1 MIKKIINY
9 SREQLYQKVAK
20 IRLKNKDFSIISDD
34 CWGGR
39 VYTDVGISYTSP
51 TVNLFFYSS
60 CFLKLV
66 QDLQHYIDKEL
77 EFVTTSKYE
86 IANQSRKNS
95 GKNYP
100 IGKLGDI
107 EIHFLHSK
115 DNEDAKT
122 KWNNR
127 KSRLNYDKLFF
138 KFSDAYLIDEKDL
151 IEFENLPLKNKVIFV
166 SKKYEG
172 LNNAIHLKEFEKEG
186 FVGDA
191 FKYRWIYR
199 KYFNS
204 VKWLNNVR

>member
-9 SREQLYQKVAK
+9 LREHLYQKGARF
-20 IRLKNKDFSIISDD
+20 RLKNKNFSIISDD

-39 VYTDVGISYTSP
+39 VYTDVGIAYTSP

-66 QDLQHYIDKEL
+66 IDLQNYMDKEI

-86 IANQSRKNS
+86 VANESRKNS

-115 DNEDAKT
+115 DNKDALT
-122 KWNNR
+122 KWNYR

-138 KFSDAYLIDEKDL
+138 KFSDAYLIDVKDL
-151 IEFENLPLKNKVIFV
+151 IEFEKLPLKNKVIFV

-172 LNNAIHLKEFEKEG
+172 LTNFIYLKEFDKQG

-191 FKYRWIYR
+191 FKHRWIYR
-199 KYFNS
+199 NYFDAI
-204 VKWLNNVR
+204 KWINNGK

>member
-1 MIKKIINY
+1 MLKKIFSY
-9 SREQLYQKVAK
+9 LREQLYQKLAK
-20 IRLKNKDFSIISDD
+20 IRLKNKNFSIISDD

-39 VYTDVGISYTSP
+39 VYTDVRVSYTSP

-66 QDLQHYIDKEL
+66 QDLKTYIDKDL
-77 EFVTTSKYE
+77 EFVSVSKYE
-86 IANQSRKNS
+86 IANQSRKNA

-115 DNEDAKT
+115 DNGDAQT
-122 KWNNR
+122 KWNYR
-127 KSRLNYDKLFF
+127 KSRINYEKLFY
-138 KFSDAYLIDEKDL
+138 KFSDAYLIEAKDL
-151 IEFENLPLKNKVIFV
+151 IEFEELPIKNKVIFV

-172 LNNAIHLKEFEKEG
+172 LQNAIHLKEFEKEG

-199 KYFNS
+199 KYFDA
-204 VKWLNNVR
+204 VKWLNNGK

>member
-20 IRLKNKDFSIISDD
+20 IRLRNKDFSIISDD

-204 VKWLNNVR
+204 VKWLNNGR